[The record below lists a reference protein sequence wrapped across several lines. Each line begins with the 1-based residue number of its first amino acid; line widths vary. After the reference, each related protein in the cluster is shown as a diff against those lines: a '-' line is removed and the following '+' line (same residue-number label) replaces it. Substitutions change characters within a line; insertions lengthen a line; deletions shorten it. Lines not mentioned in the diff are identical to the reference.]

1 MLKTLNYNKKN
12 SFRIL
17 EKFLNKRK
25 LTQKNQASQ
34 VSKIINNVKKN
45 GDKAVL
51 NYEIKFSKIKKK
63 TNKIFFTN
71 KEIVDLIIKER
82 YKEFEFFNYSTNI
95 NDI

>member
-34 VSKIINNVKKN
+34 VSKIINNVSIKGISILIINVTKKIA
-45 GDKAVL
+45 KICPKIAIHL
-51 NYEIKFSKIKKK
+51 IFIRLPSKIV
-63 TNKIFFTN
+63 F
-71 KEIVDLIIKER
+71 IK
-82 YKEFEFFNYSTNI
+82 N
-95 NDI
+95 

>member
-34 VSKIINNVKKN
+34 VSKIINNVSYK
-45 GDKAVL
+45 G
-51 NYEIKFSKIKKK
+51 ICI
-63 TNKIFFTN
+63 
-71 KEIVDLIIKER
+71 LII
-82 YKEFEFFNYSTNI
+82 
-95 NDI
+95 